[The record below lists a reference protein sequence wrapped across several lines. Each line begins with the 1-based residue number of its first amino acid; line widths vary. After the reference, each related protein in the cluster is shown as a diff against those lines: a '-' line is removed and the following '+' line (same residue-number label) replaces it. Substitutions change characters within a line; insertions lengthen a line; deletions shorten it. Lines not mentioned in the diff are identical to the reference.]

1 MYQEFFGLTTAPF
14 ELTPDPAFLYLPPGH
29 QEALTTLR
37 YALQSRKGLTVLT
50 GEAGLGKTTLLQVA
64 FAEQADLPTRL
75 LVIKNPSLTR
85 AEFLEAL
92 THEFALGSAA
102 AASKTVLL
110 RSLERTLLESR
121 ERGIYVALIVDEAHT
136 MPWDLLEEIRLLG
149 NIETT
154 AGKLLTTI
162 LVGQPELSA
171 RLDEPALRQLKQR
184 VALRCELL
192 PLTHREVCEYVATR
206 TKVAG
211 NRAGDLFTRDA
222 LALIHKQSQGIPR
235 MVNVICDNALV
246 SGFACGQRPVGV
258 ELVREVCRDFHLS
271 PGPAPASEV
280 VAPAAPAGPLTE
292 AARGFLSVTAPA
304 EDEAPPAKKV
314 RVRFSLFR
322 RAGLGGVGRVFER

>member
-1 MYQEFFGLTTAPF
+1 MYHDFFGLTAAPF
-14 ELTPDPAFLYLPPGH
+14 ELTPDPAFLYLPPQH

-37 YALQSRKGLTVLT
+37 YALRARKGLTVLT

-64 FAEQADLPTRL
+64 FADQAELPTRL
-75 LVIKNPSLTR
+75 LIIKNPSLTR

-92 THEFALGSAA
+92 THEFSLGSAA

-110 RSLERTLLESR
+110 RSLERTLIDSR
-121 ERGIYVALIVDEAHT
+121 ERGLYVALIVDEAHT

-154 AGKLLTTI
+154 AGKLLSTI
-162 LVGQPELSA
+162 LVGQPELSD

-184 VALRCELL
+184 VALRCELS
-192 PLTHREVCEYVATR
+192 PLNHREVCEYIATR

-222 LALIHKQSQGIPR
+222 LALIHQQSQGIPR
-235 MVNVICDNALV
+235 MINVICDNALV
-246 SGFACGQRPVGV
+246 SGFACSQRPVGV

-271 PGPAPASEV
+271 PGPAP
-280 VAPAAPAGPLTE
+280 VAEAVSPAPSAVSAD
-292 AARGFLSVTAPA
+292 ARGFLSVTAGA
-304 EDEAPPAKKV
+304 GDEAPAERERP
-314 RVRFSLFR
+314 RFSMFHR
-322 RAGLGGVGRVFER
+322 SGLGRIARVFQR